1 MPVNQPQT
9 QPAMPS
15 KKRPIPQKRSVTFAS
30 DVEMK
35 AESPPPPLR
44 RLPSPP
50 PPPQQAARAPAPTT
64 IAPPATS
71 IITPDLPVDY
81 RVLLLRLSEQYI
93 AEARLSSVQ
102 IALDSADADP
112 GRYYKLIGMGLS
124 CLETVLNQRTWTGSM
139 PPRQEA
145 MLRIRYATL
154 LYEETDNDQE
164 LEQLL
169 TKSITFCERNKLLDL
184 KYSLQHLCTRHMFKS
199 NTKAG
204 LIYLNSAI
212 KDVIAYQSV
221 TWVFALRFLRVS
233 LHMQLATQH
242 DLQAALV
249 DLKAIADLSRK
260 RQEKAIAVLAAVLQ
274 AMVHLRTRDPEAVSS
289 AQTALA
295 TARAQQLDESVNS
308 VPQLEALILLVDLA
322 CSLSPWDPVGA
333 KEKMRDMQV
342 YLDETSSF
350 TSWTKDG
357 VLAIPIIRAG
367 NAGLTEAESGGIFKR
382 DEAGDD
388 YMLFAWL
395 SRSDVYMIGM
405 LFSCAAS
412 YPKAHEKGAKAA
424 MFAEG
429 GLTMTQ
435 GMFRDV

>member
-1 MPVNQPQT
+1 M
-9 QPAMPS
+9 
-15 KKRPIPQKRSVTFAS
+15 TFAP
-30 DVEMK
+30 DVDMK
-35 AESPPPPLR
+35 AESPPIPQR

-50 PPPQQAARAPAPTT
+50 PPPQQVARAPAPAPTPTT
-64 IAPPATS
+64 TASPATS

-93 AEARLSSVQ
+93 AEARLNSAQ
-102 IALDSADADP
+102 IALDRPDADP
-112 GRYYKLIGMGLS
+112 ERYYKLIGMGLS
-124 CLETVLNQRTWTGSM
+124 CLETVLNQKTWTGSM

-145 MLRIRYATL
+145 MIRIRYATL
-154 LYEETDNDQE
+154 LYEETDNDDE
-164 LEQLL
+164 LGQLL

-184 KYSLQHLCTRHMFKS
+184 KYSLQHLCARHMFKS
-199 NTKAG
+199 NAKAG
-204 LIYLNSAI
+204 LNFLNSAI
-212 KDVIAYQSV
+212 KETIAYQSV